1 MSHLVNFI
9 PGNFNIQDINA
20 TYINQMCFLC
30 QIPVLLAWLD
40 EWLCVTG
47 RRKEGGVFYDVEDR
61 RHKYYLCLI
70 KTQLQN
76 QLNWFVF
83 WCAYTSIWKTQ
94 QPGRAYTEG
103 KMQSMQYWFW
113 WLEPHYWVCVRVC
126 VCLERKGREKE
137 RLFHI
142 ELHFVLWK
150 LLLREFTI
158 MCESKAEKR
167 GVVFGGS
174 KDQRDK

>member
-94 QPGRAYTEG
+94 QPGRAYTGG
-103 KMQSMQYWFW
+103 KNAEYAVLVLMVRAPLLS
-113 WLEPHYWVCVRVC
+113 VCSRVC
-126 VCLERKGREKE
+126 VFVKEREGERKAFSHWTPFCSVKTLAKRVYDYVWEQS
-137 RLFHI
+137 
-142 ELHFVLWK
+142 WK
-150 LLLREFTI
+150 
-158 MCESKAEKR
+158 KR
-167 GVVFGGS
+167 SSVWGE
-174 KDQRDK
+174 